1 MNGKIAIFTCRN
13 KLCGM
18 KDHDTDNWS
27 NEFDSDIAP
36 FGVENDTANSA
47 WTFRIPFGVPQKL
60 KFYSLTYGI
69 RTKFWFYSPI
79 VFE

>member
-1 MNGKIAIFTCRN
+1 
-13 KLCGM
+13 M

-36 FGVENDTANSA
+36 FGVEKDTANSA

-60 KFYSLTYGI
+60 KFTVLLAEPASSSDFQTP
-69 RTKFWFYSPI
+69 KVDFFFVI
-79 VFE
+79 VNLET

>member
-1 MNGKIAIFTCRN
+1 
-13 KLCGM
+13 M

-36 FGVENDTANSA
+36 FGVEKDTANSA

-60 KFYSLTYGI
+60 KFYSLIHGACN
-69 RTKFWFYSPI
+69 RSSKWDGR
-79 VFE
+79 FE

>member
-60 KFYSLTYGI
+60 NFTVLFTGPATSFGFLP
-69 RTKFWFYSPI
+69 R
-79 VFE
+79 

>member
-1 MNGKIAIFTCRN
+1 
-13 KLCGM
+13 M

-47 WTFRIPFGVPQKL
+47 WTLRIPFGVPQKL
-60 KFYSLTYGI
+60 
-69 RTKFWFYSPI
+69 
-79 VFE
+79 